1 MTDEQLAAC
10 HEAGREIVRLT
21 AERDEAVALL
31 RIAENLLMRQSR
43 PPRNGP
49 HLSSIEEES
58 RECTTG
64 ILALL
69 ARLAPPATKPEG
81 M

>member
-31 RIAENLLMRQSR
+31 VLWCDGYEDEGPLDR
-43 PPRNGP
+43 PIVTDTR
-49 HLSSIEEES
+49 
-58 RECTTG
+58 R
-64 ILALL
+64 LL